1 MTIPQIHDRLFRNVF
16 GDRRE
21 AAALLRPHLPAPL
34 TDALNWCTLS
44 LLNRS
49 YIDDDARASE
59 LDLLFTIERS
69 ADQAPLALYVLLE
82 HQSEPKQYMRLRL
95 LTYFRRI
102 WEQAEQEPGRLRA
115 IVPVVLH
122 QGRRRW
128 PWPTELS
135 ELSELFAPVEREW
148 PWTPRFAHLLIDQ
161 SQAAGERLGGGPRG
175 RIALLALLAAYRQ
188 GREQLQLALRVVRL
202 LATLPP
208 GGRFDIVRLFVTY
221 LLQTQDKAHLPRL
234 SQEWRRRAP
243 EAGGDFVTIA
253 EMLIKQ
259 GRQEGRQEARQE
271 GRQEG
276 RLEILEQA
284 VRSGVEWPLIESAA
298 GNDPDTLQALKER
311 LDQEQTNGRANGAD
325 QPEPPR

>member
-21 AAALLRPHLPAPL
+21 AAALLRPHLPPPL
-34 TDALNWCTLS
+34 ADGLNWSTLT

-69 ADQAPLALYVLLE
+69 ADAAPLALYVLLE
-82 HQSEPKQYMRLRL
+82 HQSEPNRYMRLRL
-95 LTYFRRI
+95 LKYCCRI
-102 WEQAEQEPGRLRA
+102 WEQAEQEVGRLRA
-115 IVPVVLH
+115 IVPVVLY

-135 ELSELFAPVEREW
+135 ELFAPVERQW
-148 PWTPRFAHLLIDQ
+148 PWAPRFAHLLIDQ
-161 SQAAGERLGGGPRG
+161 SQAAGEQVGSGTRG
-175 RIALLALLAAYRQ
+175 RIALLALMAAYRQ

-202 LATLPP
+202 LAALPP
-208 GGRFDIVRLFVTY
+208 TGRFDIVKLFVTY
-221 LLQTQDKAHLPRL
+221 LLQTQDEAHLPRL
-234 SQEWRRRAP
+234 SEEWRRRAP

-259 GRQEGRQEARQE
+259 GRQEGRQEGLQE
-271 GRQEG
+271 GLQEG
-276 RLEILEQA
+276 RLETLEQL
-284 VRSGVEWPLIESAA
+284 VRSGVEWPLIEAAA
-298 GNDPDTLQALKER
+298 GSDPATLRALKER
-311 LDQEQTNGRANGAD
+311 LASEQTNGHADGAD
-325 QPEPPR
+325 QSEPPR

>member
-34 TDALNWCTLS
+34 ADALNWSTVS

-49 YIDDDARASE
+49 YVDDDARASE
-59 LDLLFTIERS
+59 LDLLFTIERN
-69 ADQAPLALYVLLE
+69 ADEAPLALYVLLE
-82 HQSEPKQYMRLRL
+82 HQSEPKRYMRLRL
-95 LTYFRRI
+95 LKYCCRI
-102 WEQAEQEPGRLRA
+102 WEQAEQEAGRLRA
-115 IVPVVLH
+115 IVPVVLY
-122 QGRRRW
+122 QGHRRW

-135 ELSELFAPVEREW
+135 ELFVPVEREW

-161 SQAAGERLGGGPRG
+161 SQEAGERLGGGPRG
-175 RIALLALLAAYRQ
+175 RIALLALMAAYRQ

-202 LATLPP
+202 LAALPP
-208 GGRFDIVRLFVTY
+208 AGRFDIVKLFVTY
-221 LLQTQDKAHLPRL
+221 LLQTQDEAHLPRL
-234 SQEWRRRAP
+234 SEEWRRRAP
-243 EAGGDFVTIA
+243 EAGGEFVTIA

-259 GRQEGRQEARQE
+259 GRQEGRIET
-271 GRQEG
+271 
-276 RLEILEQA
+276 LEQF

-298 GNDPDTLQALKER
+298 GNDPDMLRALKER
-311 LDQEQTNGRANGAD
+311 LAPEQTNGHADGADQPERLAD